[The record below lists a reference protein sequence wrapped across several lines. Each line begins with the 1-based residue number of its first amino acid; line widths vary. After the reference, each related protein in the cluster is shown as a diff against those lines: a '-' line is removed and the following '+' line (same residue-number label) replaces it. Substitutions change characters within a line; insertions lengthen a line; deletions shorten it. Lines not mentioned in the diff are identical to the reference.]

1 VTTRDGTRAPATPSL
16 LLFVCLSRK
25 AAPLSPSTWSTCG
38 ELVEETRTTRAVLTR
53 RCPASSL
60 RPAHASTHRPASL
73 TCTPARMAIDNAG
86 LGTHSAALGIQ
97 GPASSTCTSARLGI
111 DNAGLGT
118 HTAALGIQGPAS
130 LTCIAGLGIQRPQT
144 HTAVLGAHT
153 AALGIDNVVP
163 GIHGPASLTCTA
175 VLGTYSAAALGIQ
188 GPQIHTAAVLGMNT
202 CTAGLGMH
210 AGAVLGTGGSVC
222 RRADCA
228 GSVRCRRVE
237 RPPHTTAQTSSPTQ
251 HQQMCRA
258 VGVGMVQS
266 RPVTQPSQPLQP
278 LRAC

>member
-1 VTTRDGTRAPATPSL
+1 VTSRDGTRAPATPPL

-25 AAPLSPSTWSTCG
+25 AALLSSSPTWSTCG
-38 ELVEETRTTRAVLTR
+38 ELVEESRTTRAVLTR

-60 RPAHASTHRPASL
+60 RPAHAPTHRPTSS
-73 TCTPARMAIDNAG
+73 TCMPARLAIDNAG

-97 GPASSTCTSARLGI
+97 GPAS
-111 DNAGLGT
+111 
-118 HTAALGIQGPAS
+118 
-130 LTCIAGLGIQRPQT
+130 LTCIAVLGIQRPQT

-163 GIHGPASLTCTA
+163 GIHGPALLTCTA

-188 GPQIHTAAVLGMNT
+188 GPGIHTAAVLGIDTAGLGMNT
-202 CTAGLGMH
+202 CTAVLGLH
-210 AGAVLGTGGSVC
+210 TGAVLGTGGSVC

-258 VGVGMVQS
+258 VGAGTAQH
-266 RPVTQPSQPLQP
+266 RHVTQPSQPLQP
-278 LRAC
+278 MRAC